1 MQINNTRLS
10 AHQLRAFVHLADL
23 KSFTRAAAASH
34 LSQPAFSA
42 LIRTL
47 ETEVRVRLF
56 DRSTRH
62 VALTVEGREF
72 LAGAQRVL
80 AEMDAALASVRDRV
94 ELRRGRVALALLP
107 SLAAGWLPDVL
118 AAFHAEFPDIELDVF
133 DVLSENCIDSVR
145 SGRADIAIAA
155 TRVDTSELRAE
166 PFQTDEFFLVARRGH
181 PLLDRVNVKP
191 RDLLPFDFIHLSRDS
206 SVRQCLEAAI
216 LPMKMRTL
224 IEVDQLATVMGMVR
238 AGLGISVVPALTL
251 FHFQHPD
258 IQTRRVQ
265 WPGLRRSIY
274 LIRRRDRGLSVA
286 ASALYQR
293 IVDARDNNAK
303 SLSAGRT
310 QSKLCFDG
318 SPFLASAP
326 Y

>member
-1 MQINNTRLS
+1 MQINNARLS
-10 AHQLRAFVHLADL
+10 SHQLRAFVHLADL

-47 ETEVRVRLF
+47 EAEVRIRLF

-62 VALTVEGREF
+62 VSLTVEGREF
-72 LAGAQRVL
+72 LDGARRVL
-80 AEMDAALASVRDRV
+80 AEMEAALANVRDRV

-118 AAFHAEFPDIELDVF
+118 ASFHTDFPDIELDVL
-133 DVLSENCIDSVR
+133 DALSENCIDSVR

-181 PLLDRVNVKP
+181 PLLDRANVKP
-191 RDLLPFDFIHLSRDS
+191 KDLLPFDFIHLSRDS
-206 SVRQCLEAAI
+206 SVRQCLEAATA
-216 LPMKMRTL
+216 PTKMRTL

-251 FHFQHPD
+251 FYFQHPD
-258 IQTRRVQ
+258 IKTRRMN
-265 WPGLRRSIY
+265 WPDLRRSIY

-293 IVDARDNNAK
+293 LVDARNNNA
-303 SLSAGRT
+303 T
-310 QSKLCFDG
+310 G
-318 SPFLASAP
+318 S
-326 Y
+326 